1 MNTADKTIT
10 AFTSELAARQLHPGG
25 GAAAAIAAATGA
37 AAGAMAAR
45 YTTGKKWAD
54 VSEQATALA
63 DKLEQAALRFHE
75 LADADASAYADLQRT
90 WKEKLPAEEVN
101 AIETRARQVPL
112 DVLNLCA
119 DCSQNLHDFGQL
131 QSEYYQRCISRHS
144 IIKRRSRRCLAY
156 FIGE

>member
-1 MNTADKTIT
+1 
-10 AFTSELAARQLHPGG
+10 
-25 GAAAAIAAATGA
+25 
-37 AAGAMAAR
+37 MAAR

-63 DKLEQAALRFHE
+63 DKLEQAALQFHE

-119 DCSQNLHDFGQL
+119 DCSQNLHDFMGSCNPNIISDVLVGIQL
-131 QSEYYQRCISRHS
+131 LNGAAAGAWHTLLVNNPDEDLTAQAQARLGDCRMIAEVALGY
-144 IIKRRSRRCLAY
+144 KR
-156 FIGE
+156 